1 MILKKIIP
9 HNFRDTLIY
18 GLSFLPDEPYLR
30 LFYYVSTGKR
40 LNLKN
45 PKTFEDKQHWL
56 KLHDQHMEYSMLVD
70 KIKVREHIKKTI
82 GEEYLFPLLGT
93 WRNFEEIDLYKLP
106 NQFVLKCNH
115 DSGSVKIIENK
126 NEITRKE
133 WDRLA
138 KFYRNR
144 LSKNFF
150 YAGREYPYKNVI
162 PYIIA
167 EPLMISNVGDGS
179 LIDYKFFCFDGVPKL
194 VQVMTNRKTDF
205 RIDWYDMEFNHL
217 QIISDHPQSEGIN
230 SKPSTFEE
238 MKSIAKI
245 LSEGIKFVRIDL
257 YEYNQKVYFGEY
269 TFFHGGGFQF
279 LQPDEW
285 EYRMG
290 SWIQLPK
297 KNKKSINTL

>member
-9 HNFRDTLIY
+9 HNFRDFLIY
-18 GLSFLPDEPYLR
+18 SLSFLPDEPYLK
-30 LFYYVSTGKR
+30 LFYYVSTGKI

-70 KIKVREHIKKTI
+70 KIRVREHIKKTI
-82 GEEYLFPLLGT
+82 GEEYLFPLLGA
-93 WRNFEEIDLYKLP
+93 WRSFDEIDLHQLP

-133 WDRLA
+133 WDRLS
-138 KFYRNR
+138 KFYKYR

-179 LIDYKFFCFDGVPKL
+179 LIDYKFFCFEGVPKL

-205 RIDWYDMEFNHL
+205 RIDWYDMNFNHL
-217 QIISDHPQSEGIN
+217 QIISDHPQSDEEN
-230 SKPSTFEE
+230 SKPSTFED
-238 MKSIAKI
+238 MKIIAKI

-257 YEYNQKVYFGEY
+257 YEYNSKIYFGEY

-290 SWIQLPK
+290 SWIELP
-297 KNKKSINTL
+297 NNHI